1 MTHILHQMFVY
12 YMENPSEL
20 SEKFRPADDSVEAR
34 AQRCATT
41 WQDDRPLRAV

>member
-34 AQRCATT
+34 AHGGVRLPG
-41 WQDDRPLRAV
+41 RG